1 MARPVMRIP
10 PETDLSPFDDVE
22 DATSVTL
29 TKAPRRVSD
38 LAIET
43 VARGFFREAD
53 RYGFSQADF
62 LRFINSVLGLSM
74 AATEARVKAGE
85 PAPAAP
91 VESFISD
98 DRVAIRPFNAA
109 EHAAILL
116 EWLQD
121 DAGAQFL
128 RAGTNM
134 HPITPDQVLADPT
147 NVLGMIV
154 LPDGRPI
161 GATAF
166 LHIDREHRKAEM
178 RKLIGEPALRGQG
191 FGKAATRIW
200 IQFGFRTLGL
210 HKIYINTLNTN
221 LRNVRLNEALGFR
234 LEGILHDEVFL
245 DGQYHDVLRMAI
257 WDQ

>member
-1 MARPVMRIP
+1 MERTLDSQAQP
-10 PETDLSPFDDVE
+10 PGRLP
-22 DATSVTL
+22 
-29 TKAPRRVSD
+29 D

-74 AATEARVKAGE
+74 ASTAAKAKGIDGARTRSAESLIADERVSIRRFNSVTDSAT
-85 PAPAAP
+85 
-91 VESFISD
+91 
-98 DRVAIRPFNAA
+98 
-109 EHAAILL
+109 LL
-116 EWLQD
+116 DWLED

-134 HPITPDQVLADPT
+134 HQVTPDHVLADPS
-147 NVLGMIV
+147 NVLGMIM
-154 LPDGRPI
+154 LPDGTPV

-166 LHIDREHRKAEM
+166 LHIDYEHRKAEM
-178 RKLIGEPALRGQG
+178 RKLIGDPAMRGQG
-191 FGKAATRIW
+191 LGKAATRMW
-200 IQFGFRTLGL
+200 LAFGFRTLGL

-234 LEGILHDEVFL
+234 LEGILHDEVYL
-245 DGQYHDVLRMAI
+245 DGRYHDVLRMAV
-257 WDQ
+257 WDE